1 MAQNDPSS
9 TDVAVVGA
17 GAIGLC
23 VGRLVARSG
32 RQVTLIDPSPGRGAI
47 WAAAGMLAPAS
58 EAHFGHEALV
68 PLLSK
73 AASRWPEFVAALGG
87 SSDDLGFRAT
97 GCLVVGADAGDR
109 EELARIE
116 RLQRTLGLE
125 VEDLSRGQLEALEP
139 ALAPHLRFGL
149 KLPSDHHVDPRRVVG
164 ALLTALAQEGVRF
177 VDDTVVRVERGGSP
191 SLVLAGGSTLRATQ
205 VVLCPGAHVAQ
216 IEGLDELDLPLIRP
230 VKGHVLRLAGD
241 PLLTHTVRATVRG
254 RSVYF
259 VPRED
264 GSLVVGASTEER
276 GFDTRVQAGE
286 VHRLLDDARRVVPG
300 IDELELVEVAV
311 GLRPG
316 SPDDAPTI
324 AAFDAHT
331 LIVALGHHRNG
342 VLLSPL
348 SAEVVMALLEG
359 RDHPDLKLYQDSHQ
373 R

>member
-1 MAQNDPSS
+1 MAPNDPSH
-9 TDVAVVGA
+9 TDVAIVGA

-23 VGRLVARSG
+23 VGHLLARSG
-32 RQVTLIDPSPGRGAI
+32 REVTLVDPSPGRGAI

-68 PLLSK
+68 PLLAK
-73 AASRWPEFVAALGG
+73 AAARWPEFVTELAGP
-87 SSDDLGFRAT
+87 SDDLGFSET
-97 GCLVVGADAGDR
+97 GCLVVGADGGDR

-116 RLQRTLGLE
+116 RLQRSLDLE
-125 VEDLSRGQLEALEP
+125 VEDLTRAQLEALEP

-149 KLPSDHHVDPRRVVG
+149 KLPRDHHVDPRRVVG
-164 ALLTALAQEGVRF
+164 ALLGTLEEEGASF
-177 VDDTVVRVERGGSP
+177 VADKVVRVEREGSP
-191 SLVLAGGSTLRATQ
+191 RLVLAGGTTLRAAQ
-205 VVLCPGAHVAQ
+205 VVLCPGAHLAQ
-216 IEGLDELDLPLIRP
+216 IDGLDALDLPFIRP
-230 VKGHVLRLAGD
+230 VKGHVLRLAGE

-264 GSLVVGASTEER
+264 GSIVIGASTEER
-276 GFDTRVQAGE
+276 GYDTRVQAGE

-300 IDELELVEVAV
+300 VDELELVEVSV

-324 AAFDAHT
+324 AAFDDHT
-331 LIVALGHHRNG
+331 VVVALGHHRNG
-342 VLLSPL
+342 VLLAPL
-348 SAEVVMALLEG
+348 SSEVVVALLEG

-373 R
+373 P

>member
-1 MAQNDPSS
+1 MGQNDPVS
-9 TDVAVVGA
+9 TEVAIVGA

-23 VGRLVARSG
+23 VGHLLARSG
-32 RQVTLIDPSPGRGAI
+32 RSVTLIDPTPGRGAI

-73 AASRWPEFVAALGG
+73 AASRWPEFVAELGG
-87 SSDDLGFRAT
+87 TEDDLGFRET

-109 EELARIE
+109 DELARIE

-125 VEDLSRGQLEALEP
+125 VEDLSRAELEALEP

-149 KLPSDHHVDPRRVVG
+149 RLPRDHQVDPRRVV
-164 ALLTALAQEGVRF
+164 ARLLERLSQEGASLLE
-177 VDDTVVRVERGGSP
+177 DSVVRVERGAAL
-191 SLVLAGGSTLRATQ
+191 SLVLAGGSTLRAAQ
-205 VVLCPGAHVAQ
+205 VVLCPGAHLEQ
-216 IEGLDELDLPLIRP
+216 LEGLDELALPFIRP
-230 VKGHVLRLAGD
+230 VKGHVLRLAGP
-241 PLLTHTVRATVRG
+241 PLLTHTIRATVRG

-259 VPRED
+259 VPRGD
-264 GSLVVGASTEER
+264 GSLVIGATTEER

-300 IDELELVEVAV
+300 VDELELVEVSV

-316 SPDDAPTI
+316 SPDDAPTL
-324 AAFDAHT
+324 AAFDEHRVV
-331 LIVALGHHRNG
+331 VALGHHRNG
-342 VLLSPL
+342 VLLAPL
-348 SAEVVMALLEG
+348 SAEVVVALLDG
-359 RDHPDLKLYQDSHQ
+359 RDHPDLKLYLDSHQ